1 MTAFNSMGEENYTF
15 NSDNLSFDDKSM
27 TTTSNEQSFGEKR
40 KPQDQNEAD
49 YLTTTTTTTTRRR
62 RRRQV
67 VTDQSSTTTTT
78 TRVEKRSRRSSSQ
91 RSIPAFLHKL
101 FNMVNDS
108 LTTQF
113 IRWSKDGNSFLV
125 EDHEKFAEL
134 VLPRFYK
141 HNTFASFVRQLNMY
155 DFHKIPHIQQG
166 VLITIDNTENEV
178 WEFSHANFKRD
189 RPDLLVSIA
198 RKRNK
203 DRNNA
208 IDMETMELGSVV
220 KEISIIKNHQA
231 NVTEELK
238 NLQRDNEKLLK
249 EALAAKVNYS
259 RQQEAIAKILQF
271 LTVVFS
277 NDLPQLNNSMV
288 HDQLQQLRQGQ
299 KQNDYHQESL
309 FSSPKIN
316 NVGNTGSDSTGTCE
330 SGSDM
335 MEDDLENSNSDND
348 FIQDDVTL
356 YKELSSNTTNN
367 TECFHAENFF
377 NELDDI
383 KVLVDLTPSVFDTS
397 ILDKENNTYTS
408 RSTETITHDISE
420 LQDNVETLVVHLGEE
435 VASGYDTMLSSASKN
450 DKLRLFELATQASPQ
465 TQTLTQFVQSG
476 DTKSAHPQ
484 MQDPLN
490 QPAPCT
496 SSNNSSLSGLFPHLL
511 TSVEP
516 YHADTF
522 YQSNTIPTTTPKMN
536 TSTVNSQLDHTGFK
550 NNTKTYDLEQC
561 GDQADQLFR
570 ANVSIQQRLQAS
582 KYHPLRHPHQ
592 GAYYTSQQ
600 THQTSFNNMLNSS
613 VSSYQATY
621 HPFYNSQRLQ

>member
-1 MTAFNSMGEENYTF
+1 
-15 NSDNLSFDDKSM
+15 M

-40 KPQDQNEAD
+40 KPQGQNEVD
-49 YLTTTTTTTTRRR
+49 YLTTTTTTRRR

-78 TRVEKRSRRSSSQ
+78 THVEKRSRRSSSQ

-208 IDMETMELGSVV
+208 IDMETMDLGSVV

-277 NDLPQLNNSMV
+277 N
-288 HDQLQQLRQGQ
+288 
-299 KQNDYHQESL
+299 
-309 FSSPKIN
+309 
-316 NVGNTGSDSTGTCE
+316 
-330 SGSDM
+330 
-335 MEDDLENSNSDND
+335 
-348 FIQDDVTL
+348 
-356 YKELSSNTTNN
+356 
-367 TECFHAENFF
+367 
-377 NELDDI
+377 
-383 KVLVDLTPSVFDTS
+383 
-397 ILDKENNTYTS
+397 
-408 RSTETITHDISE
+408 
-420 LQDNVETLVVHLGEE
+420 
-435 VASGYDTMLSSASKN
+435 
-450 DKLRLFELATQASPQ
+450 
-465 TQTLTQFVQSG
+465 
-476 DTKSAHPQ
+476 
-484 MQDPLN
+484 
-490 QPAPCT
+490 
-496 SSNNSSLSGLFPHLL
+496 
-511 TSVEP
+511 
-516 YHADTF
+516 
-522 YQSNTIPTTTPKMN
+522 
-536 TSTVNSQLDHTGFK
+536 
-550 NNTKTYDLEQC
+550 
-561 GDQADQLFR
+561 
-570 ANVSIQQRLQAS
+570 
-582 KYHPLRHPHQ
+582 
-592 GAYYTSQQ
+592 
-600 THQTSFNNMLNSS
+600 
-613 VSSYQATY
+613 
-621 HPFYNSQRLQ
+621 